1 MDQPVTL
8 NKRARVLPFNMMLI
22 DNDGNSLTNA
32 EIAPPMIQVVVATGS
47 TDSAPPPEALESVG
61 KGDDGNQFT
70 FNGTKWG
77 FNLKTTNFTGPG
89 KYTVTVVSGDLS
101 SYIVSPTCE
110 GTFYITR

>member
-1 MDQPVTL
+1 
-8 NKRARVLPFNMMLI
+8 MMLI

-32 EIAPPMIQVVVATGS
+32 EIAPPMIQVVVAADS

-77 FNLKTTNFTGPG
+77 FNLKTTNFTGSG
-89 KYTVTVVSGDLS
+89 KYTVTVVSGNLS
-101 SYIVSPTCE
+101 AYVVSPTCE